1 MGNWKLRELGKR
13 VVEWSKAKRVK
24 FDTLREDGFKKE
36 RMKLTGAPQIEGT
49 CKEEEEEILNIFWDF
64 WEIWN
69 ANWNQFYAIFLKRLE
84 NYI

>member
-1 MGNWKLRELGKR
+1 
-13 VVEWSKAKRVK
+13 
-24 FDTLREDGFKKE
+24 
-36 RMKLTGAPQIEGT
+36 MKLTGAPQIEGT
-49 CKEEEEEILNIFWDF
+49 CKEEEEEEILNIFWDF